1 WYLQGD
7 TNLARKAKNII
18 DAKENLGSPV
28 LMVKIPVFLIASSK
42 IYFCHPFS
50 VRNTEMTTSA
60 YHPNYWRA
68 ELRSRLSL

>member
-1 WYLQGD
+1 MKYLLDTHAFLWYLQGD

-42 IYFCHPFS
+42 
-50 VRNTEMTTSA
+50 M
-60 YHPNYWRA
+60 
-68 ELRSRLSL
+68 